1 MANRGDV
8 PPWRKPAPSSSR
20 GPNSR
25 PTSSIPK
32 KRSAP
37 VDEQE
42 DAWVAGEDKFAL
54 RQAKKKAILRVKAG
68 RQEPIDLFV
77 VTLATIDPTRDV
89 LDKDED
95 GDEDENGFT
104 LEIPD
109 PAGALEDF
117 SLAQVKELA
126 TEVDV
131 YLKLEKHPTNLDY
144 WEVRTVHVL
153 RSLRD
158 KG

>member
-1 MANRGDV
+1 MANRGGDL
-8 PPWRKPAPSSSR
+8 PPWRKPALSSSR
-20 GPNSR
+20 GPIKPQS
-25 PTSSIPK
+25 TIPK

-37 VDEQE
+37 VNEQE

-77 VTLATIDPTRDV
+77 VTLSTIDPTRDI

-95 GDEDENGFT
+95 GDDDESGLQ

-109 PAGALEDF
+109 PAGSLEDF
-117 SLAQVKELA
+117 NLAQLQELDN
-126 TEVDV
+126 EVNG
-131 YLKLEKHPTNLDY
+131 YLKLEKHPTNLEY
-144 WEVRTVHVL
+144 WEVRV
-153 RSLRD
+153 
-158 KG
+158 

>member
-1 MANRGDV
+1 MANRSDV
-8 PPWRKPAPSSSR
+8 PPWRRPAPSSSR
-20 GPNSR
+20 GPVSK
-25 PTSSIPK
+25 PSSTIPK

-77 VTLATIDPTRDV
+77 VTLCTIDPTRDI

-95 GDEDENGFT
+95 GDEDENGPQ

-117 SLAQVKELA
+117 NLAQIQELGE
-126 TEVDV
+126 EVDT
-131 YLKLEKHPTNLDY
+131 YLKLEKHPINLEY
-144 WEVRTVHVL
+144 WEVRT
-153 RSLRD
+153 STPA
-158 KG
+158 

>member
-8 PPWRKPAPSSSR
+8 PPWRRPAPSTSR
-20 GPNSR
+20 GPISK
-25 PTSSIPK
+25 PSSTIPK

-37 VDEQE
+37 AVDEQE

-77 VTLATIDPTRDV
+77 VTLSTIDPTRDI

-95 GDEDENGFT
+95 GDEDESGPQ

-117 SLAQVKELA
+117 TLAQLQELGK
-126 TEVDV
+126 EVDS
-131 YLKLEKHPTNLDY
+131 YLRLEKHPTNLDY
-144 WEVRTVHVL
+144 WEVCTNQML
-153 RSLRD
+153 D
-158 KG
+158 

>member
-8 PPWRKPAPSSSR
+8 PPWRRPAPSSSR
-20 GPNSR
+20 GSVSKP
-25 PTSSIPK
+25 SSTIPK

-77 VTLATIDPTRDV
+77 VTLSTIDPTRDI

-95 GDEDENGFT
+95 GDEDQNGPQ

-117 SLAQVKELA
+117 NLAQIQELGE
-126 TEVDV
+126 EVGT
-131 YLKLEKHPTNLDY
+131 YLKLEKHPINLEY
-144 WEVRTVHVL
+144 WEVRT
-153 RSLRD
+153 STPA
-158 KG
+158 